1 MIHFV
6 RICRPSV
13 ESSKLSLS
21 QSVDSNIDRKK
32 KNLNWILRGS
42 SKSGG
47 TEIIHIT
54 VFHGIELSGGGEEAM
69 QMYSATKTHIRKMLK
84 ELPSWFNGNVSD

>member
-32 KNLNWILRGS
+32 K
-42 SKSGG
+42 SKLDLERIFQEQRNRDY
-47 TEIIHIT
+47 THYC
-54 VFHGIELSGGGEEAM
+54 LSWYRIKWGGEEAM